1 MNRRIFGIE
10 TEYGIT
16 CAGEPGKPAP
26 LDAEHAAELLFQP
39 LVNMGRSTNVY
50 WRNGGRV
57 YLDVGAHPEFATAEC
72 DTIEDLL
79 LQVRAGQELFADFS
93 ALANTELKKR
103 EVPGTIHMFSNNED
117 AAGNSFGCH
126 ENYLLRRSRN
136 FREVADA
143 LVSFFVTRQIVTGSG
158 HIHRE
163 GEPRM
168 GYSPRATHM
177 DDAVS
182 AATTRSRPI
191 INTRDEPL
199 ADAGEYRRLHV
210 IVGDTN
216 VSESSTGVKV
226 AMTHLILSAVE
237 NGVRIADLA
246 LKEPMEAIRAIDE
259 HLGANPEVEL
269 EDGRWMTPVQIQREL
284 KKRALAV
291 VDVSGADPLM
301 LAMLDLWDRALDAV
315 ESGDHSGVDTE
326 LDWAIKERLINR
338 FTQRSGASL
347 DDPRVARLEL
357 AYHDITGNSLQKR
370 MEGAAQ
376 MVRLTD
382 AAAVEQAK
390 SVPPK
395 TTRAHVR
402 GNLIAAAEEF
412 RRDLSVDWLHLRL
425 DDHRAPN
432 VILSDPFTTSDPG
445 ADKIMELIREQDTGA
460 GMFA

>member
-16 CAGEPGKPAP
+16 TAGKAGHRSP
-26 LDAEHAAELLFQP
+26 LDAEESAHILFQP
-39 LVNMGRSTNVY
+39 LIKMGRSTNVY
-50 WRNGGRV
+50 WRNGGRI

-72 DTIEDLL
+72 DTIEDIL
-79 LQVRAGQELFADFS
+79 LQVRAGQELFADMCV
-93 ALANTELKKR
+93 LGNEHLEK
-103 EVPGTIHMFSNNED
+103 EGIPGTIHMFSNNED
-117 AAGNSFGCH
+117 AEGNSFGCH
-126 ENYLLRRSRN
+126 ENYLLRRSRR

-143 LVSFFVTRQIVTGSG
+143 LVSFFVTRQVVTGSG

-168 GYSPRATHM
+168 GYSPRAAHM

-182 AATTRSRPI
+182 SATTRSRPI

-216 VSESSTGVKV
+216 VSESSTAVKV
-226 AMTHLILSAVE
+226 VMTHLILSAVE

-246 LKEPMEAIRAIDE
+246 LKEPMEAIREIDD
-259 HLGANPEVEL
+259 HIGANPKIEL
-269 EDGRWMTPVQIQREL
+269 EDGRWMTPVEIQREL
-284 KKRALAV
+284 KQRALAV
-291 VDVSGADPLM
+291 VDQSDADKLTTR
-301 LAMLDLWDRALDAV
+301 MLDLWDRALDAV
-315 ESGDHSGVDTE
+315 ESGDYSSIDTE
-326 LDWAIKERLINR
+326 LDWAIKKRLIDR
-338 FTQRSGASL
+338 FVERSGARL
-347 DDPRVARLEL
+347 DDPRVARLDL

-370 MEGAAQ
+370 LEGAAQ

-382 AAAVEQAK
+382 PKKVERAK
-390 SVPPK
+390 SIPPQ

-402 GNLIAAAEEF
+402 GNLIAASEEY